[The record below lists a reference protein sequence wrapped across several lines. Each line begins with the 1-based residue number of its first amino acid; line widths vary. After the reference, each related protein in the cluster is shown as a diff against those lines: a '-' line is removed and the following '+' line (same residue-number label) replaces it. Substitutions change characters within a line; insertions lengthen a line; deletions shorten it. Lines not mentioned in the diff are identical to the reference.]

1 MENITIESLIKEQQA
16 RIPKLHKCNYY
27 PYYDYDEDE
36 RINYQRWLVNTFR
49 YINIK
54 YPNDRFIQ
62 EFEMVSKYNL
72 SPDQQTQLL
81 VILESLASLPT
92 IIPSKKSLNK
102 AGKEEININTTF
114 NNTNSQS
121 QNQEQSFAFNLFLEA
136 IKDDL
141 TGRQVKE
148 LKQIVADNND
158 DLEKAKPTI
167 IEKLKSFGP
176 NVAASIVA
184 NLITNP
190 SIWSWL

>member
-1 MENITIESLIKEQQA
+1 MENITLEGLIEEQKA
-16 RIPKLHKCNYY
+16 RIPKLHKCDYY

-36 RINYQRWLVNTFR
+36 RTNYQRWLFNAFR
-49 YINIK
+49 FINIK

-62 EFEMVSKYNL
+62 EFEEVSKYNL
-72 SPDQQTQLL
+72 SPEQQTQLF
-81 VILESLASLPT
+81 VVLESLASLPT
-92 IIPSKKSLNK
+92 IIPSKKSISK
-102 AGKEEININTTF
+102 TGKEGININF

-121 QNQEQSFAFNLFLEA
+121 QNQEQSFVLNLFLEA

-148 LKQIVADNND
+148 LKQIVVDNDN
-158 DLEKAKPTI
+158 DLEKAKPSI
-167 IEKLKSFGP
+167 IEKLKSFGS

-190 SIWSWL
+190 SIWNCL